1 MGKKKQKQKS
11 QIKVEDVKADTLMP
25 IDDERITKIIVNA
38 LAEYDKQKQEA
49 AKVEKEKE
57 RETAEAKLGIKGNK
71 GKLLAVLKVMVFPK
85 KYKEMLTVNT
95 VLLRVALK
103 SLYKIVEIILYIIA
117 ACLFLCLPLH
127 NIFPQLII
135 PQLTNVDIGLTI
147 ALFVFSF
154 PTFLLARI
162 FRMAGIE
169 LEDIT
174 DSNYIFGL
182 FAALTSIVSIIV
194 AIVALLK

>member
-1 MGKKKQKQKS
+1 MGKSKQKQRN
-11 QIKVEDVKADTLMP
+11 QNKVENVKIDTLTTL
-25 IDDERITKIIVNA
+25 DDERITKIIVNA
-38 LAEYDKQKQEA
+38 LTEYDKQKQEA

-71 GKLLAVLKVMVFPK
+71 GKFLAVLKVMVFPK
-85 KYKEMLTVNT
+85 KYKKMLTVNT

-103 SLYKIVEIILYIIA
+103 SLYKIVEIILYIMA
-117 ACLFLCLPLH
+117 ACLLLCLPLH
-127 NIFPQLII
+127 NIF

-182 FAALTSIVSIIV
+182 FAALTSIISIIV
-194 AIVALLK
+194 AIIALLK

>member
-1 MGKKKQKQKS
+1 MGKSKQKQRN
-11 QIKVEDVKADTLMP
+11 QNKVGNVKIDALTTL
-25 IDDERITKIIVNA
+25 DDERITKIIVNA
-38 LAEYDKQKQEA
+38 LTEYDKQKQET
-49 AKVEKEKE
+49 AKVVKEKE
-57 RETAEAKLGIKGNK
+57 RETAEAKLRIKGNK
-71 GKLLAVLKVMVFPK
+71 GKFLAVLKVMVFPK
-85 KYKEMLTVNT
+85 KYKKMLTVNT

-117 ACLFLCLPLH
+117 ACLLLCLPLH
-127 NIFPQLII
+127 NIF